1 MSVMGAHPTGTTGT
15 VGGVGTG
22 VEEREPRVRELARDA
37 VTLMAFSAGVSLS
50 VFLVILLGS
59 WLGR

>member
-1 MSVMGAHPTGTTGT
+1 MSVTPADIASPP
-15 VGGVGTG
+15 
-22 VEEREPRVRELARDA
+22 RPRVRHQARDA